1 MAQELSRA
9 KEKNMTL
16 IEDNRSLA
24 SQLVFH
30 QEDAKT
36 TSENLVIKDAEVML
50 LVMAFAHHDFASLHF
65 IASRLL
71 SHDVTAFIL
80 MFHKWKLCWCFLT
93 FPEKLIPDFSGNE
106 GANS

>member
-24 SQLVFH
+24 SQLVFY

-50 LVMAFAHHDFASLHF
+50 LVMVAGSFTLALTRFLRTTIMPFYTSLRVDCSHMT
-65 IASRLL
+65 SRR
-71 SHDVTAFIL
+71 SF
-80 MFHKWKLCWCFLT
+80 
-93 FPEKLIPDFSGNE
+93 
-106 GANS
+106 

>member
-1 MAQELSRA
+1 MKLQELQEREQKVAQELSRA

-24 SQLVFH
+24 SQLVFY

-50 LVMAFAHHDFASLHF
+50 LVMVAGSFNLALTRFCAPRFCHPTLHYES
-65 IASRLL
+65 IA
-71 SHDVTAFIL
+71 
-80 MFHKWKLCWCFLT
+80 LT
-93 FPEKLIPDFSGNE
+93 
-106 GANS
+106 

>member
-9 KEKNMTL
+9 KEKNTTL

-24 SQLVFH
+24 SQLVFY

-50 LVMAFAHHDFASLHF
+50 LVMVAGSFYLALTRFCAPRLCHTPYSKMAANKLFFCLH
-65 IASRLL
+65 
-71 SHDVTAFIL
+71 V
-80 MFHKWKLCWCFLT
+80 
-93 FPEKLIPDFSGNE
+93 N
-106 GANS
+106 